1 MPNKDFLTL
10 HTKDLPY
17 FRAFLRA
24 VESYF
29 YQDIDLAVPTLDV
42 GCGDG
47 NFTELTFDRKLDV
60 GVDPWWPP
68 IREAVTRDV
77 YHLLTQADGAKM
89 PFLDATFGSAISNS
103 VLEHIPHIDSVL
115 QETARVMKPG
125 AIFAFCVP
133 NDLFN
138 PNLSVAMTFDRLG
151 LNSLASAY
159 RRFFTKI
166 ARHVHLDGPDVWEKR
181 LNNAGFIVEKH
192 WNYFP
197 PSSLAI
203 LEWGHY
209 FGLPSLITRKLFGR
223 WIIARTDWNLGWLVN
238 YLRPHAEPVACEN
251 GVCTFYI
258 ARRK

>member
-1 MPNKDFLTL
+1 MPDKDFLQSHL
-10 HTKDLPY
+10 RDLPY

-24 VESYF
+24 VESHF
-29 YQDIDLAVPTLDV
+29 YQDVELTAPTLDV

-47 NFTELTFDRKLDV
+47 NFAELTFERKLEV

-68 IREAVTRDV
+68 IREAVTRDT
-77 YHLLTQADGAKM
+77 YDLLTQADGAYL
-89 PFLDATFGSAISNS
+89 PYPDAYFGSAISNS
-103 VLEHIPHIDSVL
+103 VLEHIPHIDAVL
-115 QETARVMKPG
+115 VETRRVLRPG

-138 PNLSVAMTFDRLG
+138 PNLSIARAFDKLKMP
-151 LNSLASAY
+151 LLAQAY
-159 RRFFTKI
+159 RNYFTKI
-166 ARHVHLDGPDVWEKR
+166 ARHVHLDGAQVWEKR
-181 LNNAGFIVEKH
+181 LNTAGFVVEKH

-197 PSSLAI
+197 PRSLAI

-209 FGLPSLITRKLFGR
+209 FGLPSLIIRKLFGR
-223 WIIARTDWNLGWLVN
+223 WILVRAGWNLNWLARL
-238 YLRPHAEPVACEN
+238 LRPHAEPVACDD